1 MSDMERPE
9 ADRGRRRGAMAR
21 IGVALLNVLGTGLGL
36 LRLSRPRAWLG
47 YVLLQ
52 AVVTAIFIATVMLV
66 RNISF
71 AGFAILAGITLF
83 SSTAI
88 WLGAV
93 VQSWRSS
100 ASIDPAPPWYSRWYG
115 ILLAWVVLGAISYP
129 LPDLARHWYR
139 SFYAPSESM
148 SPTVLKGDYFLVDM
162 HIADDLKRGDVVI
175 VRTGKVEYIKRIAA
189 LPGDTFAMRGGVPVI
204 NGQPVGQT
212 APRSIMVDDFG
223 VGPIEARVLREQ
235 LPGEARAH
243 EVIDMGY
250 SDYDDTPEVRLGKDE
265 YFLLGDNRDRSADS
279 RASAATF
286 GLGVVDRARITGRV
300 LFIFWRHG
308 SGLGKI
314 TL

>member
-1 MSDMERPE
+1 MSEQPE
-9 ADRGRRRGAMAR
+9 ADRGRRRGTMGR

-52 AVVTAIFIATVMLV
+52 AVVSAIFFATVMLV

-71 AGFAILAGITLF
+71 AGFATLAGISLF

-93 VQSWRSS
+93 VHSWRAS
-100 ASIDPAPPWYSRWYG
+100 ACIEPTPRWYSRWYG
-115 ILLAWVVLGAISYP
+115 ILLAWAVLGAISYP
-129 LPDLARHWYR
+129 LPDLVRHWYGT
-139 SFYAPSESM
+139 FHAPSESM
-148 SPTVLKGDYFLVDM
+148 SPSVLKGDYFLVDM
-162 HIADDLKRGDVVI
+162 HIAGELKRGDVVI
-175 VRTGKVEYIKRIAA
+175 VVRTGEVVYNKRIVA

-204 NGQPVGQT
+204 NGQPVAQT
-212 APRSIMVDDFG
+212 APRRIMVDAFG
-223 VGPIEARVLREQ
+223 FGQREGRVLREQ

-250 SDYDDTPEVRLGKDE
+250 SDLDDMPEVRLGKGE
-265 YFLLGDNRDRSADS
+265 YFLLGDNRDNSADS
-279 RASAATF
+279 RVSATEF

-300 LFIFWRHG
+300 LFIFWRRG
-308 SGLGKI
+308 SGLGEI
-314 TL
+314 RL